1 MKEFEP
7 SNHFVSNVMKTVL
20 AYEAELAERRERP
33 ALLERLHGSGPIRRL
48 LYYCAPLFGVLF
60 VPATCL

>member
-7 SNHFVSNVMKTVL
+7 SRQFVSNVMKTVL
-20 AYEAELAERRERP
+20 AYEAERAESRKDVAQGFHVP
-33 ALLERLHGSGPIRRL
+33 GPIRRL
-48 LYYCAPLFGVLF
+48 LYYCGPLFGVLF